1 MNGNE
6 IDYRRAFLPDSA
18 YDRGAVPM
26 TKEEVRWLSLLKLQ
40 IAPEHAVL
48 DIGAGTGSVS
58 VGAALLAH
66 RGQVVAVEKHPEA
79 LSLIAHNA
87 KKAGVSNIHTVA
99 GMAPEALNGL
109 GDFDCIF
116 IGGSGGHMAALIDW
130 CAKHLKPGGRLVLNT
145 VTLENAGESMKQMR
159 MGPFDNI
166 EAIQIAIARGRAAGN
181 LTLMEAQNP
190 VMMLSATRRKDER

>member
-1 MNGNE
+1 MYDNE
-6 IDYRRAFLPDSA
+6 VDYRGAFLPDSA

-26 TKEEVRWLSLLKLQ
+26 TKEEVRWLSLLKLK
-40 IAPEHAVL
+40 IAPDHTVL
-48 DIGAGTGSVS
+48 DIGAGTGSVA

-87 KKAGVSNIHTVA
+87 EKAGVRNLRIVA
-99 GMAPEALNGL
+99 GTAPEALNGL

-130 CAKHLKPGGRLVLNT
+130 CARHLRPGGRLVLNT
-145 VTLENAGESMKQMR
+145 VTLENTGESIKQMR
-159 MGPFDNI
+159 VGPFDDI
-166 EAIQIAIARGRAAGN
+166 EVIQIAIARGRAAGS